1 MCVINNI
8 IPVNMTCTGTAHVA
22 DTGSLK
28 NVRVIKTVKTVKMFM
43 IILLT

>member
-1 MCVINNI
+1 MCVIDNI
-8 IPVNMTCTGTAHVA
+8 IPVNMICTGTHVA

-28 NVRVIKTVKTVKMFM
+28 NVQVIKTVKTVKMFM